1 MWETRHVDIIG
12 GKIEEERIVAV
23 LLDEVDGMGSDGI
36 GDVLVFP

>member
-1 MWETRHVDIIG
+1 MDIIG

-23 LLDEVDGMGSDGI
+23 LLDEVDGMVGDGI